1 MCKMATINPGAFAD
15 EIEKILEEYG
25 DEAVEAL
32 NESIEE
38 TAKESRKQIR
48 KFNQGRRPWEHY
60 PKGWTYKIKKGR
72 LDIEGVV
79 YNKDHYQLTHLLE
92 FGHAKRNGGRTAA
105 FPHIADVND
114 FAQKDVLER
123 LERKLSK

>member
-1 MCKMATINPGAFAD
+1 MYKMAAISSDAFAE

-38 TAKESRKQIR
+38 AAKESQKQIR
-48 KFNQGRRPWEHY
+48 KFNQGRTTWEEY
-60 PKGWTYKIKKGR
+60 PKGWTIEVAKER
-72 LDIEGVV
+72 LETSATV
-79 YNKDHYQLTHLLE
+79 YNKSKPGLTHLLE
-92 FGHAKRNGGRTAA
+92 FGHALRNGGRSSA

>member
-1 MCKMATINPGAFAD
+1 MAAISSDAFAE

-38 TAKESRKQIR
+38 AAKESQKQIR
-48 KFNQGRRPWEHY
+48 KFNQGRTTWEEY
-60 PKGWTYKIKKGR
+60 PKGWTIEVAKER
-72 LDIEGVV
+72 LETSATV
-79 YNKDHYQLTHLLE
+79 YNKSKPGLTHLLE
-92 FGHAKRNGGRTAA
+92 FGHALRNGGRSSA

>member
-1 MCKMATINPGAFAD
+1 MYKMAAISPGAFAE

-25 DEAVEAL
+25 GEAVEAL

-38 TAKESRKQIR
+38 TAKESQKQIR
-48 KFNQGRRPWEHY
+48 KFNQGRTTWEEY
-60 PKGWTYKIKKGR
+60 PKGWTIEVTKER
-72 LDIEGVV
+72 LETSATV
-79 YNKDHYQLTHLLE
+79 YNKSKPGLTHLLE
-92 FGHAKRNGGRTAA
+92 FGHALRNGGRSSA